1 MKSNLLSRRPSLA
14 LLAGLATVLLTTI
27 MAVGAVALADAWG
40 WGTNVGWINLGPA
53 NDEVVVCADHLEGY
67 AWGENV
73 GWIRLGTFTG
83 CGAHTYANT
92 SNTDYGVNRD
102 GANNLS
108 GFAWGTNVGWINF
121 DPTNGGVS
129 VDPST
134 GKLVG
139 YAWGE
144 NVGWIRFDPSYSLTG
159 PPPTAA
165 LVTHFSVR
173 SVPGGNLVRWETAT
187 EARVTGFN
195 VQRAVEPTGPWTQV
209 NDALIPATGG
219 TATGGRYELLDAGAM
234 AGTWHTIGSRWWM
247 REHRASSSGQWPCP
261 ARRTRCSCLRPTGEV
276 VLATQ
281 GDAAWEKAVGGATL
295 TMCVGRADGDNRAA
309 PERPGLR
316 RASGEGATV
325 AAATCPA
332 LAAPHSHPARDGHS
346 RAWLSLALV
355 HLPLAGR
362 RERERREHRRLG
374 PVRDQAGSSSWPPY
388 SRSIPPMARRRG
400 GTTSSAAGR

>member
-1 MKSNLLSRRPSLA
+1 MAPECLLLMQVGAFMQVMGEDARAVAEVTGLKLQVAGDVDARPLADFVKRYSRLETEHKIMKSNLLSRRPFLA
-14 LLAGLATVLLTTI
+14 LLAGLVTVLLSTV

-121 DPTNGGVS
+121 DPANGGVS

-144 NVGWIRFDPSYSLTG
+144 NVGWIRFDPA
-159 PPPTAA
+159 TA
-165 LVTHFSVR
+165 
-173 SVPGGNLVRWETAT
+173 
-187 EARVTGFN
+187 
-195 VQRAVEPTGPWTQV
+195 
-209 NDALIPATGG
+209 
-219 TATGGRYELLDAGAM
+219 
-234 AGTWHTIGSRWWM
+234 
-247 REHRASSSGQWPCP
+247 
-261 ARRTRCSCLRPTGEV
+261 
-276 VLATQ
+276 
-281 GDAAWEKAVGGATL
+281 
-295 TMCVGRADGDNRAA
+295 
-309 PERPGLR
+309 
-316 RASGEGATV
+316 
-325 AAATCPA
+325 
-332 LAAPHSHPARDGHS
+332 
-346 RAWLSLALV
+346 
-355 HLPLAGR
+355 
-362 RERERREHRRLG
+362 
-374 PVRDQAGSSSWPPY
+374 
-388 SRSIPPMARRRG
+388 
-400 GTTSSAAGR
+400 